1 MNIALIGYGKMGR
14 EIEQIALQRGHTIL
28 FKVDVDNKEVLQ
40 SEEFKKVDVAIEFT
54 SPHSAVQNIK
64 DSLTNGVSVV
74 VGSTGWYNELSEV
87 KKYCEEHSGGMF
99 YASNFS
105 LGVNIFFEL
114 NKRLAQLMQMA
125 EGYDVE
131 ITEIHHTAK
140 LDAPSG
146 TAITIAEGLLGNY
159 SAKKQW
165 VSVESDNIVELK
177 EDDLIIKS
185 LRIDPAPGT
194 HTVEYK
200 SAVDRIEI
208 THEAFSRKGFAT
220 GAVLAAEYLLGK
232 KGVYTMADL
241 LKL

>member
-14 EIEQIALQRGHTIL
+14 EIEQIALQRGHSIL
-28 FKVDVDNKEVLQ
+28 FKVDVDNNDILT

-54 SPHSAVQNIK
+54 SPHSAVDNVK
-64 DSLTNGVSVV
+64 ACLAAGVPVV
-74 VGSTGWYNELSEV
+74 IGSTGWYNQLPEV
-87 KKYCEEHSGGMF
+87 KKYCEERSGGMF

-114 NKRLAQLMQMA
+114 NKRLATLMQMA
-125 EGYDVE
+125 EGYDVSL
-131 ITEIHHTAK
+131 TEIHHTAK

-146 TAITIAEGLLGNY
+146 TAITIAEGLLANY
-159 SAKKQW
+159 PAKKQW
-165 VSVESDNIVELK
+165 VSVQGDTKVEVK
-177 EDDLIIKS
+177 EGDLVIQS

-220 GAVLAAEYLLGK
+220 GAVLAAEYLNGK
-232 KGVYTMADL
+232 QGVYTMADL

>member
-28 FKVDVDNKEVLQ
+28 FKVDVDNSNVLQ
-40 SEEFKKVDVAIEFT
+40 SDEFKQVDVAIEFT
-54 SPHSAVQNIK
+54 SPHSAVNNIK
-64 DSLTNGVSVV
+64 ACINSGVPVV
-74 VGSTGWYNELSEV
+74 VGSTGWYNELEDV
-87 KKYCEEHSGGMF
+87 KKYCLERNGGVF

-105 LGVNIFFEL
+105 LGVNIFFEV
-114 NKRLAQLMQMA
+114 NKRLAELMA
-125 EGYDVE
+125 LADGYEVA

-146 TAITIAEGLLGNY
+146 TAITIADGLLAKY
-159 SAKKQW
+159 PAKKQW
-165 VSVESDNIVELK
+165 VSVEGENSIEAK
-177 EDDLIIKS
+177 SDDLVIKS

-220 GAVLAAEYLLGK
+220 GAVLAAEYLNGK

>member
-14 EIEQIALQRGHTIL
+14 EIEQIAIQRGHSIL
-28 FKVDVDNKEVLQ
+28 FKVDVDNKDLLTA
-40 SEEFKKVDVAIEFT
+40 EEFKQVDAAIEFT
-54 SPHSAVQNIK
+54 SPHSAVDNVK
-64 DSLTNGVSVV
+64 ACLAAGVPVV
-74 VGSTGWYNELSEV
+74 VGSTGWYNQLPEV
-87 KKYCEEHSGGMF
+87 KKYCEESNGGMF

-114 NKRLAQLMQMA
+114 NKRLATLMQMA
-125 EGYDVE
+125 EGYDVSL
-131 ITEIHHTAK
+131 TEIHHTAK

-146 TAITIAEGLLGNY
+146 TAITIAEGLLANY
-159 SAKKQW
+159 PAKKQW
-165 VSVESDNIVELK
+165 VSVEGDNKVEVK
-177 EDDLIIKS
+177 EGDLVIQS
-185 LRIDPAPGT
+185 LRIDPAPGI

-220 GAVLAAEYLLGK
+220 GAVLAAEYLKGK
-232 KGVYTMADL
+232 QGVYTMADL